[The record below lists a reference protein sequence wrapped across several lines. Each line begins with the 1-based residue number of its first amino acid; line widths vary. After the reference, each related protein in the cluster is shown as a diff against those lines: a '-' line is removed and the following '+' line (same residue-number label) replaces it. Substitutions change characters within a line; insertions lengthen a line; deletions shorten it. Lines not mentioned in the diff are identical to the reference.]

1 MLFLKHQA
9 SIQSMNIEIRK
20 AIPTDASEI
29 ASFQVEMA
37 WETEQY
43 RLDPE
48 TVQKGVSAVFTD
60 ENRGCYYVATVDNM
74 VVASLLTTFE
84 WSDWRNCT
92 VLWIQSVFVR
102 PGFRQQGIF
111 AQLYN
116 HIKNEVE
123 TNPSLAGI
131 RLYVDITNLPAQ
143 EVYQRLGMKGDHY
156 KVFEWMKF

>member
-1 MLFLKHQA
+1 
-9 SIQSMNIEIRK
+9 MNIEIRK
-20 AIPTDASEI
+20 ANPVDANAI
-29 ASFQVEMA
+29 ASFQVDMA

-43 RLDPE
+43 QLDPE
-48 TVQKGVSAVFTD
+48 TVQKGVAAVFTY
-60 ENRGCYYVATVDNM
+60 ENRGCYYVATANNE

-92 VLWIQSVFVR
+92 VLWIQSVFVK
-102 PGFRQQGIF
+102 PEFRKQGIF
-111 AQLYN
+111 AQLYK
-116 HIKNEVE
+116 HIKQEVDN
-123 TNPSLAGI
+123 NPSLAGI